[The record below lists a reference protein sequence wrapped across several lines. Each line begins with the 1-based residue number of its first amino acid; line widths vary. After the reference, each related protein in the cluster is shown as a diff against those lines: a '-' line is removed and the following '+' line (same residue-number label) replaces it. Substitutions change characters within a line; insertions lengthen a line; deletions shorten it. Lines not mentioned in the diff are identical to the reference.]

1 MAKKPKPMTPNAQAA
16 FEVHRDF
23 GPSRTLKK
31 TAELVGK
38 SLSLMEK
45 WSSAHNWSQL
55 CAEHDHAEL
64 KEGLG
69 RREITREH
77 GTQRLVGMI
86 DDAITVL
93 HSVMM
98 DNNVIPIKDRDG
110 NQMTGIDGNPL
121 FKPMVKASTRANC
134 AEKIL
139 GIAGLVPVK
148 RMVVEDKSAEALD
161 AAAAVLRSMSPKQI
175 DQFLDI
181 LDDEDKPGTKEPADA

>member
-1 MAKKPKPMTPNAQAA
+1 
-16 FEVHRDF
+16 
-23 GPSRTLKK
+23 
-31 TAELVGK
+31 
-38 SLSLMEK
+38 
-45 WSSAHNWSQL
+45 
-55 CAEHDHAEL
+55 
-64 KEGLG
+64 
-69 RREITREH
+69 
-77 GTQRLVGMI
+77 MI

-98 DNNVIPIKDRDG
+98 DSNVIPIKDRDG
-110 NQMTGIDGNPL
+110 NQIKDTEGNPL

-181 LDDEDKPGTKEPADA
+181 LDDEDKPGTDEGK